1 MSIEIEAEIDQ
12 DSSIYEALYDQDFG
26 SWSSKLHPHRKSV
39 KLLSDMIQEKENQ
52 YGEFYPL
59 KKDVFNFLKMTPLEK
74 VKVVIW
80 GQDPYPTLL
89 DDETPRAQGYSFGV
103 KKTDTVPQSLKNIY
117 KEIKSNFPMF
127 EPPPH
132 GDLSWLAEQ
141 GVLFM
146 NQSLTYCPNN
156 PKLYLNLWNRFTYIM
171 INIINEN
178 VENCIHLL
186 WGKQC
191 EPLIEHIRSRE
202 IHQSSHPSPLSARRG
217 FFGCK
222 HFLKVNIILENRKN
236 TKIEELE
243 KLLKDKKLSSDKVDE
258 INKEIKNLQESQV
271 QINWNEN
278 SKLTSTYLCNL

>member
-89 DDETPRAQGYSFGV
+89 DDGTPRAQGYSFGV

>member
-1 MSIEIEAEIDQ
+1 MSIEIEADIDQ
-12 DSSIYEALYDQDFG
+12 DSTIYDSLYLQDYG
-26 SWSSKLHPHRKSV
+26 SWNSKLKPHQKAVRLV
-39 KLLSDMIQEKENQ
+39 SDMIQEKEKQ

-89 DDETPRAQGYSFGV
+89 DDGTPRAQGYSFGV
-103 KKTDTVPQSLKNIY
+103 RKTDTVPQSLKNIY
-117 KEIKSNFPMF
+117 KEIKSNYPMF

-132 GDLSWLAEQ
+132 GDLKWLAEQ

-222 HFLKVNIILENRKN
+222 HFLKVNIILENRKK

-243 KLLKDKKLSSDKVDE
+243 KLLKDKKLSSERVEE
-258 INKEIKNLQESQV
+258 INKEIKKLQETQV

-278 SKLTSTYLCNL
+278 PKLTPTYLCNL

>member
-1 MSIEIEAEIDQ
+1 MSIEVEADIDQ
-12 DSSIYEALYDQDFG
+12 DSSIYEALYDQYFEG
-26 SWSSKLHPHRKSV
+26 WSQKLQPHRKAV
-39 KLLSDMIQEKENQ
+39 KLLSDMIQTKEKEF
-52 YGEFYPL
+52 GEFYPL
-59 KKDVFNFLKMTPLEK
+59 KKDIFNFLTMTPLEK

-89 DDETPRAQGYSFGV
+89 DDGTPRAQGYSFGV
-103 KKTDTVPQSLKNIY
+103 KKIDKVPQSLKNIY

-127 EPPPH
+127 EGPPH
-132 GDLSWLAEQ
+132 GDLRWLAKQ

-156 PKLYLNLWNRFTYIM
+156 PKLYLNMWNRFTYI
-171 INIINEN
+171 IISIINEN

-202 IHQSSHPSPLSARRG
+202 IFQCSHPSPLSARRG

-222 HFLKVNIILENRKN
+222 HFLKVNITLENRKK
-236 TKIEELE
+236 TRVEELE
-243 KLLKDKKLSSDKVDE
+243 KLLKDKKLSSERVEE
-258 INKEIKNLQESQV
+258 INSEIKKWNETQV

-278 SKLTSTYLCNL
+278 EKLTPTYLCNL